1 MPPELY
7 TRLVWRDREGP
18 TGSMSVISF
27 LRVCLDVLKRQC
39 VCVCVGDVGGD
50 HLVSDDLRERRV
62 ACACVYER
70 KRKCVYVGA
79 RVPACKQAIVCLGAS
94 VLIVCAC
101 VPANARARACVHQSR
116 RLLHLPT
123 LSHPSIHPFI
133 RPSLQDPSIHSRAIY
148 HFPCS
153 EGGSQ
158 KPT

>member
-62 ACACVYER
+62 ACACVCMSASANACMWVR
-70 KRKCVYVGA
+70 GCPRVSKQLCAWA
-79 RVPACKQAIVCLGAS
+79 RVS
-94 VLIVCAC
+94 
-101 VPANARARACVHQSR
+101 
-116 RLLHLPT
+116 
-123 LSHPSIHPFI
+123 
-133 RPSLQDPSIHSRAIY
+133 
-148 HFPCS
+148 
-153 EGGSQ
+153 
-158 KPT
+158 